1 MKSSFRE
8 ASLLIRKPVELWVQ
22 NSMKSPQC
30 PFDGAAF
37 SQCRPVF
44 FPFEPHVSQ
53 MHVSTDELSKQ
64 LDCLLQIESQY
75 HAKENEGS
83 H

>member
-1 MKSSFRE
+1 MRSSFHE
-8 ASLLIRKPVELWVQ
+8 ASLLIRKPVELWVR

-30 PFDGAAF
+30 PFGGVEF
-37 SQCRPVF
+37 SQYRPGF
-44 FPFEPHVSQ
+44 SLFEPRVSQ
-53 MHVSTDELSKQ
+53 MHVLTDELSKQ
-64 LDCLLQIESQY
+64 LDCLQQIESQY